1 MPELAIDLHSEIYCL
16 FAGGGGGG
24 GGGGG
29 VDIEGN
35 KVCKVHV
42 FNGHVCKIVLKHK

>member
-1 MPELAIDLHSEIYCL
+1 MHCSY
-16 FAGGGGGG
+16 GGGGGAVVV
-24 GGGGG
+24 

-42 FNGHVCKIVLKHK
+42 FNGNVCKIVLKHK